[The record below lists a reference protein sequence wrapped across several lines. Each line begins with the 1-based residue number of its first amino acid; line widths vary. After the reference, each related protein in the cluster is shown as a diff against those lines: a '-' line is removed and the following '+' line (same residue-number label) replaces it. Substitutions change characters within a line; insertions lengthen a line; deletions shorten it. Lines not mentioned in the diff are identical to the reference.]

1 MKMNWK
7 LLVSILVPLV
17 ILLIPVESFGIV
29 GLDII
34 QQRVIALFFL
44 AALMWILEPIP
55 IYATSLIII
64 VLELITISTSG
75 FGALI
80 GDAGTASFGELI
92 RYQDIMATFA
102 SPIIMLFLGGFF
114 LAMAATKYRLDQN
127 LARVLLKPFGTNP
140 KYLMLGIMA
149 ITATFSMFMSNTA
162 TTAMMLSLL
171 VPVLA
176 AFDKGDAGKIG
187 LALAIPFAANIGG
200 IATPIGTPPNAIALK
215 YLTGADT
222 ITFGSWMVFGLP
234 YVLVMLFVV
243 WVLLMAFYPATT
255 AKVNLDIKGKFLKS
269 TKAYIVYVTFAL
281 TILLWL
287 FDFLHGM
294 NAYVVGLIPVG
305 VFLAT
310 NIITKE
316 DLKKLSWDVL
326 WLVSGGIALGLA
338 LDKTGLA
345 SNLINNISFDEL
357 SPYLIVVAATVLATL
372 MANFMSNTATA
383 NLLLPIIAAL
393 ATALPALEGLGGSKM
408 LILSVAMAAS
418 LGMALPISTPPNAL
432 AHATGLIDTRDMTKV
447 GIIVGLVGL
456 IAIYVLMFALKT
468 VNFF

>member
-1 MKMNWK
+1 MKTSWK
-7 LLVSILVPLV
+7 LWLSILVPLV
-17 ILLIPVESFGIV
+17 ILVIPVESFGIA

-44 AALMWILEPIP
+44 AALLWILEPIP

-64 VLELITISTSG
+64 VLELITLSTSG
-75 FGALI
+75 LAPLI
-80 GDAGTASFGELI
+80 AGAGTSAFGELI
-92 RYQDIMATFA
+92 PYQEIMATFA

-215 YLTGADT
+215 YLTGADN

-243 WVLLMAFYPATT
+243 WVLLMWFYPSTT
-255 AKVNLDIKGKFLKS
+255 AAVKLNIKGQFLKS
-269 TKAYIVYVTFAL
+269 PKAYIVYVTFGL

-310 NIITKE
+310 SIITKE

-345 SNLINNISFDEL
+345 SNLINNIAFDEL

-393 ATALPALEGLGGSKM
+393 GTALPALEGLGGSKM

-432 AHATGLIDTRDMTKV
+432 AHATGLIKTEDMTKV
-447 GIIVGLVGL
+447 GVLVGL
-456 IAIYVLMFALKT
+456 IGLIGIYALMFALKIT
-468 VNFF
+468 NFF

>member
-1 MKMNWK
+1 MKNHWK
-7 LLVSILVPLV
+7 LWVSILVPLS
-17 ILLIPVESFGIV
+17 IMLIPVEAFGID
-29 GLDII
+29 GLDVI

-44 AALMWILEPIP
+44 AALLWILEPIP
-55 IYATSLIII
+55 IYATSLLII
-64 VLELITISTSG
+64 VIELVTISTSG
-75 FGALI
+75 FEPLI
-80 GDAGTASFGELI
+80 RGAGTSGFGQLI
-92 RYQDIMATFA
+92 PYQQIMATFA

-114 LAMAATKYRLDQN
+114 LAIAATKYRLDQN

-176 AFDKGDAGKIG
+176 AFDQGDAGKVG
-187 LALAIPFAANIGG
+187 LALSIPFAANIGG

-222 ITFGSWMVFGLP
+222 ISFGSWMVFGLP
-234 YVLVMLFVV
+234 YVLVMLVVV
-243 WVLLMAFYPATT
+243 WALLVALYPSTT
-255 AKVNLDIKGKFLKS
+255 AQVNLNIKGQFLKS
-269 TKAYIVYVTFAL
+269 TKAYIVYVTFGL

-287 FDFLHGM
+287 LDFLHGM

-310 NIITKE
+310 DIITKE

-345 SNLINNISFDEL
+345 ANLINNISFDEL
-357 SPYLIVVAATVLATL
+357 SPYLIVVAATILSTL

-393 ATALPALEGLGGSKM
+393 GTALPALEGLGGSKM
-408 LILSVAMAAS
+408 LILSVAIAAS

-432 AHATGLIDTRDMTKV
+432 AHATGLIKTQDMTKAGV
-447 GIIVGLVGL
+447 IIGLIGV
-456 IAIYVLMFALKT
+456 IAIYALMFILKIT
-468 VNFF
+468 NFF

>member
-1 MKMNWK
+1 MKTNWK
-7 LLVSILVPLV
+7 LWVSILVPII
-17 ILLIPVESFGIV
+17 ILLIPAESFGIE

-44 AALMWILEPIP
+44 AALLWILEPIP

-75 FGALI
+75 LRPLI
-80 GDAGTASFGELI
+80 AGAGTTSFGELI
-92 RYQDIMATFA
+92 PYQTIMATFA

-215 YLTGADT
+215 YLTGADN

-234 YVLVMLFVV
+234 YVVVMLFVV
-243 WVLLMAFYPATT
+243 WVLLMWFYPSTT
-255 AKVNLDIKGKFLKS
+255 SAVNLNIKGQFLRS
-269 TKAYIVYVTFAL
+269 SKAYIVYVTFGL
-281 TILLWL
+281 TIMLWL

-310 NIITKE
+310 SIITKE

-345 SNLINNISFDEL
+345 SNLINNIAFDEL

-393 ATALPALEGLGGSKM
+393 GTALPALEGLGGSKM

-432 AHATGLIDTRDMTKV
+432 AHATGLIKTEDMTKV
-447 GIIVGLVGL
+447 GVLVGL
-456 IAIYVLMFALKT
+456 IGLIGIYVLMFALKIT
-468 VNFF
+468 NFF